1 MSEKIESETPVD
13 AATHCSPLRVWRRR
27 VKGWRMPENTV
38 SVCRPSKWGN
48 PFKIGGVA
56 DCVAPSEYYIAHTQA
71 EAVRLYR
78 EFVTERPALVDD
90 IRRELRGKNLAC
102 YCKPGTPCHADVLL
116 RLANAAMEPPKR
128 KESQ

>member
-1 MSEKIESETPVD
+1 
-13 AATHCSPLRVWRRR
+13 
-27 VKGWRMPENTV
+27 MPENTV

-48 PFKIGGVA
+48 PFKIGGCA

-78 EFVTERPALVDD
+78 EFVTERPAVVDE

-116 RLANAAMEPPKR
+116 DLANTPAQEGER
-128 KESQ
+128 LS

>member
-1 MSEKIESETPVD
+1 
-13 AATHCSPLRVWRRR
+13 
-27 VKGWRMPENTV
+27 MPENTV

-56 DCVAPSEYYIAHTQA
+56 DCVAPSEYYVAHTQA

-78 EFVTERPALVDD
+78 EFVTEHPAVVDE

-116 RLANAAMEPPKR
+116 DLANVSVEATPLRDSVETGVKP
-128 KESQ
+128 